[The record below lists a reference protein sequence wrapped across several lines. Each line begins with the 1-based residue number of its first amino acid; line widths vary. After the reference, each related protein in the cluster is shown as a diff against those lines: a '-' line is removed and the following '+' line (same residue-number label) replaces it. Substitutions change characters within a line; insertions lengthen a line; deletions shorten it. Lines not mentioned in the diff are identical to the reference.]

1 MRPGRLL
8 DLSIL
13 VVFLIGAVIVTGWF
27 LQLNAEYYAWQRRF
41 PFGFEPFD
49 KTIPRF
55 LLWVPVVLL
64 WGLVATWVQRLMP
77 SGGLFPDESR
87 ARREPRF
94 CVRRFL
100 GLDNRTTAR
109 IGRASAGLAFLSWV
123 TLLALEV
130 YTRMHLP
137 SGLETPLLV
146 MPYLEVPLIVVG
158 LVSTVIALNW

>member
-13 VVFLIGAVIVTGWF
+13 VVFFIGAVIVTGWF
-27 LQLNAEYYAWQRRF
+27 LQLNAEYYAWNRRF
-41 PFGFEPFD
+41 PFEIEPLD
-49 KTIPRF
+49 KSVLRN
-55 LLWVPVVLL
+55 LLWVPMLAL
-64 WGLVATWVQRLMP
+64 WALVAAWVQRLMP
-77 SGGLFPDESR
+77 TGGLFPDESR
-87 ARREPRF
+87 TRRELRF
-94 CVRRFL
+94 CVWRFL

-109 IGRASAGLAFLSWV
+109 IGRASAGLALLSWV
-123 TLLALEV
+123 TLVALEV

-146 MPYLEVPLIVVG
+146 MPYLEAPLIVVG